1 MAHDPREVWAKRVER
16 WSDSGLTAKEYA
28 AETGLNANTLMHWKW
43 RLGAEARRR
52 QRAPRPIVEAVQF
65 VEITPPAAV
74 AQAPAIPVSV
84 ASPPAP
90 APVPAIVDE
99 PLEVILRDGLRI
111 RVPVQFDPGA
121 LRRVVAALELA
132 R

>member
-1 MAHDPREVWAKRVER
+1 MGHDPREEWAKRVER
-16 WSDSGLTAKEYA
+16 WSDSGLTAKEFA

-52 QRAPRPIVEAVQF
+52 QRPARTVVAAASF
-65 VEITPPAAV
+65 VEVTRPAPVVVAPVIAPPAA
-74 AQAPAIPVSV
+74 
-84 ASPPAP
+84 PPLAP
-90 APVPAIVDE
+90 APVRADE

-111 RVPVQFDPGA
+111 RVPVQFDPA
-121 LRRVVAALELA
+121 SLRRVVAALELA

>member
-16 WSDSGLTAKEYA
+16 WSDSGLTAKEFA
-28 AETGLNANTLMHWKW
+28 AETGLNANTLTHWKW

-52 QRAPRPIVEAVQF
+52 QRAPRPVVEPAQF
-65 VEITPPAAV
+65 VEVTPPATV
-74 AQAPAIPVSV
+74 ALEPARTVPV
-84 ASPPAP
+84 AP
-90 APVPAIVDE
+90 APVAAPVIADE

-121 LRRVVAALELA
+121 LRRVVAALEPA

>member
-1 MAHDPREVWAKRVER
+1 MGHDPREEWAKRVER
-16 WSDSGLTAKEYA
+16 WSDSGLTAKEFA

-52 QRAPRPIVEAVQF
+52 QRPARTVVEAASF
-65 VEITPPAAV
+65 VEVTRPAPVVVEPVTAPPAAPPP
-74 AQAPAIPVSV
+74 ALAPAR
-84 ASPPAP
+84 A
-90 APVPAIVDE
+90 DE

-111 RVPVQFDPGA
+111 RVPVQFDPA
-121 LRRVVAALELA
+121 SLRRVVAALELA